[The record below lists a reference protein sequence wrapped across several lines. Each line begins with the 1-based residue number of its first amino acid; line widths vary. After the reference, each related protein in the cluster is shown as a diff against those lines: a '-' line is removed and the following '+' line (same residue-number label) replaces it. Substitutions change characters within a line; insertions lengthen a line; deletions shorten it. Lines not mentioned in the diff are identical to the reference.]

1 MCQHH
6 TPQRCLYRRSKKVK
20 VQTHTSAESEYAL
33 TSIDTRS
40 SYMPCSL
47 HTRACRRS
55 NFHRHRRRN
64 RDLWKPVIH
73 QHPFDPDSL
82 LHCGPIEPGHPLRL
96 LRSKRF
102 SFFQTPNISTLN
114 IPGIGTFQ
122 MDLGI
127 NSALEGGEIFE
138 DDDVGDLGLLFDLT
152 IPDFQHSVGPLTQTI
167 GYTDP
172 GLNCV
177 PDFHTPCPPYFFT
190 GSFANPPIYVTSL
203 GGTWTQE
210 MIVNSAATPEPST
223 FLLLTTGLLGIGG
236 IVRRRFLLS

>member
-1 MCQHH
+1 M
-6 TPQRCLYRRSKKVK
+6 
-20 VQTHTSAESEYAL
+20 
-33 TSIDTRS
+33 
-40 SYMPCSL
+40 
-47 HTRACRRS
+47 
-55 NFHRHRRRN
+55 
-64 RDLWKPVIH
+64 
-73 QHPFDPDSL
+73 
-82 LHCGPIEPGHPLRL
+82 RL
-96 LRSKRF
+96 LAATLAVVTCLAASIPAHADGVTFIVTEDATGTYGNQSFTNTPLTLTLSYTADQLSQAILFGYYGPNDF

-152 IPDFQHSVGPLTQTI
+152 IPDFQHSVWPLTQTI

-172 GLNCV
+172 GLNSV